1 MSAIHLP
8 SVRQLRYFAA
18 LDESRHFGR
27 AAAACHVSQPAFSAA
42 IRELEETLG
51 VPLVDRDNRR
61 VTITALGREIATQAR
76 LCLRDVEAL
85 VELARE
91 EQGVLVGR
99 LTLGVIPTIAP
110 FLLPQLMPALRKEY
124 PRLQL
129 FLREEVTAK
138 LVQALLDGQVDLVL
152 MALPW
157 DMRNV
162 ETEILFRDPFRLACR
177 EGTGRVDPRRY
188 RFNRLQ
194 QESVLLLEDGHCLRD
209 HALAACHIR
218 PSGKVNPIA
227 ASSLLTLVQMVDA
240 DLGITF
246 LPAMAEGS
254 SLLANTRVKTYP
266 LGKEAYREIG
276 LVWRRGSRKAG
287 EFRQLAEFM
296 RRGREGKGKGAA
308 DNRSGV
314 RVQPE

>member
-1 MSAIHLP
+1 MSAKHLP
-8 SVRQLRYFAA
+8 SFRQLRYFAA
-18 LDESRHFGR
+18 LEQVRHFGR
-27 AAAACHVSQPAFSAA
+27 AAVACHVSQPAFSAA
-42 IRELEETLG
+42 IRALEATLG
-51 VPLVDRDNRR
+51 VPLVDRNSRR
-61 VTITALGREIATQAR
+61 VTITPLGHEVATQAR
-76 LCLRDVEAL
+76 LCLRDMDAL
-85 VELARE
+85 VDLASE
-91 EQGVLVGR
+91 ERGVLVGQ

-129 FLREEVTAK
+129 FLREGVTTK
-138 LVQALLDGQVDLVL
+138 LLEALLDGQVDLVL

-157 DMRNV
+157 DLRNV

-177 EGTGRVDPRRY
+177 EGTERVDPRHY
-188 RFNRLQ
+188 KFNRLQ

-218 PSGKVNPIA
+218 RSEKVNPIA

-246 LPAMAEGS
+246 LPAMAERS
-254 SLLANTRVKTYP
+254 SLLANTRVKTWP
-266 LGKEAYREIG
+266 LDKNAYREIG

-287 EFRQLAEFM
+287 EFRELAQFM
-296 RRGREGKGKGAA
+296 RSRREGKGEGA
-308 DNRSGV
+308 G
-314 RVQPE
+314 

>member
-1 MSAIHLP
+1 MRAKASLARHLP
-8 SVRQLRYFAA
+8 SVKQLRYFTA
-18 LDESRHFGR
+18 LQQSKHFGR

-61 VTITALGREIATQAR
+61 VTITTLGHEVATQAR
-76 LCLRDVEAL
+76 LCLRDMEAL
-85 VELARE
+85 VDLAQE
-91 EQGVLVGR
+91 EKGVLVGK

-110 FLLPQLMPALRKEY
+110 FMLPQLMPALRREY

-129 FLREEVTAK
+129 FPREDVTAK
-138 LVQALLDGQVDLVL
+138 LVQSLLDGQVDLVL
-152 MALPW
+152 MALPYE
-157 DMRNV
+157 MRNV

-177 EGTGRVDPRRY
+177 EGTERVDPRHY
-188 RFNRLQ
+188 KFNRLQ

-218 PSGKVNPIA
+218 RSEKVNPIA

-254 SLLANTRVKTYP
+254 PLLANTRVKTYP
-266 LGKEAYREIG
+266 LDKDAYREIG
-276 LVWRRGSRKAG
+276 LVWRRGSRKAA
-287 EFRQLAEFM
+287 EFRQLAEFI
-296 RRGREGKGKGAA
+296 RAQRGK
-308 DNRSGV
+308 
-314 RVQPE
+314 

>member
-1 MSAIHLP
+1 MPTKAASARHLP
-8 SVRQLRYFAA
+8 SVKQLRYFTA
-18 LDESRHFGR
+18 LEQAKHFGR

-51 VPLVDRDNRR
+51 VSLVDRDNRR
-61 VTITALGREIATQAR
+61 VTVTPLGHEVATQAR
-76 LCLRDVEAL
+76 LCLRDMEAL
-85 VELARE
+85 VELAQE
-91 EQGVLVGR
+91 EKGVLVGK

-110 FLLPQLMPALRKEY
+110 FMLPQLLPALRRAY
-124 PRLQL
+124 PHLQL
-129 FLREEVTAK
+129 FLREDVTAE
-138 LVQALLDGQVDLVL
+138 LVQSLLDGQVDLVL
-152 MALPW
+152 MALPY

-177 EGTGRVDPRRY
+177 EGTERVDPRHY
-188 RFNRLQ
+188 KFNRLQ

-218 PSGKVNPIA
+218 RSEKVNPIA

-254 SLLANTRVKTYP
+254 ALLANTRVKTYP
-266 LGKEAYREIG
+266 LDKDAYREIG
-276 LVWRRGSRKAG
+276 LVWRRGSRKAA
-287 EFRQLAEFM
+287 EYKQLAELI
-296 RRGREGKGKGAA
+296 RGQKGK
-308 DNRSGV
+308 
-314 RVQPE
+314 

>member
-1 MSAIHLP
+1 MPAKAASARHLP
-8 SVRQLRYFAA
+8 SVKQLRYFTA
-18 LDESRHFGR
+18 LEQAKHFGR

-51 VPLVDRDNRR
+51 VSLVDRDNRR
-61 VTITALGREIATQAR
+61 VTVTPLGHEVATQAR
-76 LCLRDVEAL
+76 LCLRDIEAL
-85 VELARE
+85 VELAQE
-91 EQGVLVGR
+91 EKGMLVGK

-110 FLLPQLMPALRKEY
+110 FMLPQLLPALRRAY

-129 FLREEVTAK
+129 FLREDVTAK
-138 LVQALLDGQVDLVL
+138 LVQSLLDGQVDLVL
-152 MALPW
+152 MALPY

-177 EGTGRVDPRRY
+177 EGTDRVDPRQY
-188 RFNRLQ
+188 KFNRLQ

-209 HALAACHIR
+209 HALAACKIR
-218 PSGKVNPIA
+218 RTDKVNPIA

-254 SLLANTRVKTYP
+254 ALLANTRVKTYQMD
-266 LGKEAYREIG
+266 KDAYREIG
-276 LVWRRGSRKAG
+276 LVWRRGSRKAE
-287 EFRQLAEFM
+287 EFKQLAELM
-296 RRGREGKGKGAA
+296 RAQRGK
-308 DNRSGV
+308 
-314 RVQPE
+314 

>member
-1 MSAIHLP
+1 MPAKASHARHLP
-8 SVRQLRYFAA
+8 SVKQLRYFTA
-18 LDESRHFGR
+18 LEQAKHFGR

-51 VPLVDRDNRR
+51 VSLVDRDNRR
-61 VTITALGREIATQAR
+61 VTVTPLGHEVATQAR
-76 LCLRDVEAL
+76 LCLRDIEAL
-85 VELARE
+85 VELAQE
-91 EQGVLVGR
+91 EKGVLVGK

-110 FLLPQLMPALRKEY
+110 FMLPQLLPALRRAY

-129 FLREEVTAK
+129 FLREDVTAK
-138 LVQALLDGQVDLVL
+138 LVQSLLDGQVDLVL
-152 MALPW
+152 MALPY
-157 DMRNV
+157 DIRNV

-177 EGTGRVDPRRY
+177 EGTERVDPRHY
-188 RFNRLQ
+188 KFSRLQ

-218 PSGKVNPIA
+218 RSEKVNPIA

-254 SLLANTRVKTYP
+254 ALLANTRVKTYA
-266 LGKEAYREIG
+266 LDKDAYREIG
-276 LVWRRGSRKAG
+276 LVWRRGSRKAE
-287 EFRQLAEFM
+287 EFKQLAEFI
-296 RRGREGKGKGAA
+296 RAQKGK
-308 DNRSGV
+308 
-314 RVQPE
+314 

>member
-1 MSAIHLP
+1 MPAKAASARHLP
-8 SVRQLRYFAA
+8 SVKQLRYFTA
-18 LDESRHFGR
+18 LEQAKHFGR

-51 VPLVDRDNRR
+51 VSLVDRDNRR
-61 VTITALGREIATQAR
+61 VTVTPLGHEVATQAR
-76 LCLRDVEAL
+76 LCLRDIEAL
-85 VELARE
+85 VELAQE
-91 EQGVLVGR
+91 EKGMLVGK

-110 FLLPQLMPALRKEY
+110 FMLPQLLPALRRAY

-129 FLREEVTAK
+129 FLREDVTAK
-138 LVQALLDGQVDLVL
+138 LVQSLLDGQVDLVL
-152 MALPW
+152 MALPY

-177 EGTGRVDPRRY
+177 EGTERVDPRHY
-188 RFNRLQ
+188 KFNRLQ

-209 HALAACHIR
+209 HALAACKIR
-218 PSGKVNPIA
+218 RTDKVNPIA

-254 SLLANTRVKTYP
+254 ALLATTRVQTYQMD
-266 LGKEAYREIG
+266 KDAYREIG
-276 LVWRRGSRKAG
+276 LVWRRGSRKAA
-287 EFRQLAEFM
+287 EFKELAELM
-296 RRGREGKGKGAA
+296 RGQKGK
-308 DNRSGV
+308 
-314 RVQPE
+314 